1 MKTLNDLSNAGRD
14 LFTCIFVLLVGLFG
28 CSKTAPKTDINLE
41 TVEKEL
47 QVLRVAHRAAIDSKN
62 IEGILQFYSPDLI
75 TLSPGQTIMY
85 GPEYIRPTME
95 ELYKTYDFHEDFILS
110 DIHVVGDR
118 VVATYIFEQKMY
130 PIAGGDAVK
139 ETGRGM
145 CILKKSE
152 TGVWQFEWNTA
163 FPDSIPP
170 DSFN

>member
-1 MKTLNDLSNAGRD
+1 MKTLNDLSKAGRD

-28 CSKTAPKTDINLE
+28 CSRTAPKTDINLE

-85 GPEYIRPTME
+85 GPEYIRPTLE
-95 ELYKTYDFHEDFILS
+95 ELYKTYDFHEDFTLS
-110 DIHVVGDR
+110 DIHIIGDR
-118 VVATYIFEQKMY
+118 AIATLMYEQKMT
-130 PIAGGDAVK
+130 PLCGGDTAK

-145 CILKKSE
+145 CIFKKSE
-152 TGVWQFEWNTA
+152 TGIWQFEWNTY
-163 FPDSIPP
+163 FPDSIPLN
-170 DSFN
+170 SLN